1 MKLIIIL
8 ILLMPNS
15 LSNSYVMTNSYIMKK
30 VVPISYDLVTMT
42 TYTNSAEQT
51 DSTPNITASG
61 RKLDSLNPRRHRI
74 IAISRDLKKKY
85 KFGTKVKIMDA
96 GSYNGVYVVEDVMN
110 KRYKNRIDI
119 LINPD
124 DKHTKLY
131 NIKII
136 KN

>member
-1 MKLIIIL
+1 MKIIIVL
-8 ILLMPNS
+8 ILLMPS
-15 LSNSYVMTNSYIMKK
+15 TLGNSYIMRKI
-30 VVPISYDLVTMT
+30 VPISYDVVTMT
-42 TYTNSAEQT
+42 TYNNSPKQT

-85 KFGTKVKIMDA
+85 KFGSKVKIINA
-96 GSYNGVYVVEDVMN
+96 GEYDGVYVVEDVMN
-110 KRYKNRIDI
+110 KRFSNRIDI

-124 DKHTKLY
+124 DKHTKLH
-131 NIKII
+131 NIKIT

>member
-1 MKLIIIL
+1 
-8 ILLMPNS
+8 
-15 LSNSYVMTNSYIMKK
+15 MKK
-30 VVPISYDLVTMT
+30 AVPISYDLVTVT

-61 RKLDSLNPRRHRI
+61 YKLDSLNPRRHRI